1 MLGTLLADGDI
12 SMEEG
17 TYVKKVPAQLL
28 VSLEDAVKTFAET
41 VSKGYT
47 GDEIKLLETYA
58 SLLGGRIE
66 HETYPS
72 LAAFLKAHLQG
83 RTALAMLE
91 GEPVELHR
99 GFIYVLPR
107 CLYAATV
114 AKYARVDGK
123 LLNTF
128 QKIVEAYNQNR
139 NPVTPIVNPFCI
151 FHDKL
156 RQLYLDKVEFGG
168 RKLKFF
174 VVARKSPWDPKKSVL
189 NEVLVKKLRKP
200 IRKAL
205 EEIMSRYYSCC
216 CFIPKKKTGKEALV
230 VQ

>member
-1 MLGTLLADGDI
+1 
-12 SMEEG
+12 MEGEAHP
-17 TYVKKVPAQLL
+17 KKVLTHLL
-28 VSLEDAVKTFAET
+28 VSLEDAVKNFAEA

-58 SLLGGRIE
+58 NLLAGRIE
-66 HETYPS
+66 NEQYPS
-72 LAAFLKAHLQG
+72 LRAFLDAHLQG

-114 AKYARVDGK
+114 AKYARVDEK
-123 LLNTF
+123 LLQTF
-128 QKIVEAYNQNR
+128 QRIVEVYNKDR
-139 NPVTPIVNPFCI
+139 KSVTPIVNPFCI
-151 FHDKL
+151 FHDRL

-168 RKLKFF
+168 RKLKFY

-189 NEVLVKKLRKP
+189 NEVLVKKLRKSV
-200 IRKAL
+200 RKAL
-205 EEIMSRYYSCC
+205 EEIMSKYYSCC
-216 CFIPKKKTGKEALV
+216 CFIPKKKTEKEALI